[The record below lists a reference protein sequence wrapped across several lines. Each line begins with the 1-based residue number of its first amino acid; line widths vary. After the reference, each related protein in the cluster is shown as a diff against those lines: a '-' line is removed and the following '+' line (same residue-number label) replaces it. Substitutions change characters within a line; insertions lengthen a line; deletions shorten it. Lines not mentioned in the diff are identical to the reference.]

1 VTRVTEY
8 RNRIVELRKVR
19 GADLKR
25 NPRNWRQHPE
35 GQRSALVEMLAS
47 VGFVGAGVGR
57 DTKDGIELIDGH
69 LRADIADDS
78 EMPVLIV
85 DLNEDEAAKVLAT
98 FDPLSA
104 LAIPDVDAFKLLLT
118 GVELDEHAELRKVVT
133 DITRK
138 YGEKEGTKEDER
150 LDVPGMALQPHEHYD
165 YLVILASTTHE
176 WNVLCDRL
184 DLPMIQRRK
193 TMGLAHAIRADK
205 LIEMLGK
212 KKK

>member
-1 VTRVTEY
+1 MTEF
-8 RNRIVELRKVR
+8 RNRIVELRRVR
-19 GADLKR
+19 ASELRR

-35 GQRSALVEMLAS
+35 GQRSALSELLGT
-47 VGFVGAGVGR
+47 VGFVGAGIGR
-57 DTKDGIELIDGH
+57 DTADGIELIDGH
-69 LRADIADDS
+69 LRADLADDS

-98 FDPLSA
+98 YDPLSA

-118 GVELDEHAELRKVVT
+118 GIELDEHAELRKVVT

-165 YLVILASTTHE
+165 YLVVLASTTHE

-184 DLPMIQRRK
+184 ALPTIKRRGR
-193 TMGLAHAIRADK
+193 MGLAHAIRADR
-205 LIEMLGK
+205 LVEMLGDSK
-212 KKK
+212 K

>member
-1 VTRVTEY
+1 MKAS
-8 RNRIVELRKVR
+8 ELR
-19 GADLKR
+19 R

-35 GQRSALVEMLAS
+35 GQRSALMQLLGS
-47 VGFVGAGVGR
+47 VGFVGAGIGR
-57 DTKDGIELIDGH
+57 DTPEGVELIDGH
-69 LRADIADDS
+69 LRADIAEDS

-85 DLNEDEAAKVLAT
+85 DLNEKEAATVLAT
-98 FDPLSA
+98 YDPLSA

-118 GVELDEHAELRKVVT
+118 GIELDEHAELRKVVT
-133 DITRK
+133 DITKK
-138 YGEKEGTKEDER
+138 YAEREGTKEDER
-150 LDVPGMALQPHEHYD
+150 MEVPGMALQPHEHYD

-184 DLPMIQRRK
+184 DLPVVKRRK
-193 TMGLAHAIRADK
+193 SMGIGHAIRADK

>member
-1 VTRVTEY
+1 MAEY
-8 RNRIVELRKVR
+8 RNRIVELRRVR

-25 NPRNWRQHPE
+25 NPNNWRQHGE
-35 GQRSALVEMLAS
+35 GQRSALTELLAT
-47 VGFVGAGVGR
+47 VGYVGAGIGR
-57 DTKDGIELIDGH
+57 DTKDGVELIDGH

-85 DLNEDEAAKVLAT
+85 DLNNDEASKVLAT

-104 LAIPDVDAFKLLLT
+104 LAIPDVDAFKLLLS
-118 GVELDEHAELRKVVT
+118 GVELDEHAELRKVVA

-138 YGEKEGTKEDER
+138 HAEREGTKEDDR
-150 LDVPGMALQPHEHYD
+150 LEVPGMALQPHEHYD
-165 YLVILASTTHE
+165 YLVVLASTTHE

-184 DLPMIQRRK
+184 SLPVVQRRGR
-193 TMGLAHAIRADK
+193 MGLAHAIRADK
-205 LIEMLGK
+205 LVELLGK